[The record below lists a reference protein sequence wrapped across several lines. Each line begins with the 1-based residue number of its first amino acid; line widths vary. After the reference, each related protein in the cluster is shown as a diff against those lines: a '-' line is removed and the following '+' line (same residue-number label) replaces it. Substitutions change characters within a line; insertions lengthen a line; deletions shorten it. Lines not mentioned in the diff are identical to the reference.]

1 MSQPPY
7 LDTVGMW
14 EAASALPEQLAETL
28 ETAARAF
35 PEDTLPAPGSTRA
48 VALFGLGTSATATRA
63 VAALVAPRLP
73 VPLWAGSGPEVPA
86 FVGPG
91 TLVGAVSTSGSTPET
106 LDALREALAR
116 GARAVAIGGDDSSAL
131 ARLAADAGV
140 PWCPLEPSGPAARAA
155 LGAAVVAVLVVLA
168 QGGLAPEC
176 ARTVPTASAALAR
189 RRDAF
194 AAPAGAPAELARRI
208 GRTIPLFYGSAGIGA
223 VAAGW
228 WKAQVNLNAK
238 APAFAASLPGLARDE
253 LAGWGQGGDV
263 TRQVLTLVLL
273 RHGGEDEHTGRLFD
287 AVASAT
293 DEVMADVV
301 EVWAE
306 GEDDLTRFFDLA
318 LVGLLTSLHRAGREG
333 VDPGP
338 VPALD
343 EALTRSGPAEA

>member
-1 MSQPPY
+1 MNEPPY

-14 EAASALPEQLAETL
+14 EAAAALPEQLTETL
-28 ETAARAF
+28 EVAARAF
-35 PEDTLPAPGSTRA
+35 PEDALPAPGSTRA
-48 VALFGLGTSATATRA
+48 VALFGLGTAATAIRA
-63 VAALVAPRLP
+63 AAALVAPHLP
-73 VPLWAGSGPEVPA
+73 VPLWAGSGPDVPA

-91 TLVGAVSTSGSTPET
+91 TLVGAVSTSGGTPET

-116 GARAVAIGGDDSSAL
+116 GARAVAVGGDDSGAL

-140 PWCPLEPSGPAARAA
+140 PWCPVEPSGPAARAT
-155 LGAAVVAVLVVLA
+155 LGAATVAILVVLA
-168 QGGLAPEC
+168 QSGLGPEC
-176 ARTVPTASAALAR
+176 NETVPRAAAALAR
-189 RRDAF
+189 RRDTC
-194 AAPAGAPAELARRI
+194 AAPSGAPAELARRI
-208 GRTIPLFYGSAGIGA
+208 GRTIPLVYGSAGIGA

-238 APAFAASLPGLARDE
+238 APAFAASLPGLACDE

-273 RHGGEDEHTGRLFD
+273 RHGGEDERTGQLFD
-287 AVASAT
+287 AVAAAT

-306 GEDDLTRFFDLA
+306 GEDDFSRFFDLA
-318 LVGLLTSLHRAGREG
+318 LVGQLLSLHLAGREG

-343 EALTRSGPAEA
+343 EAWAGTV

>member
-1 MSQPPY
+1 VSEPPY

-14 EAASALPEQLAETL
+14 EAAAALPEQLTETL
-28 ETAARAF
+28 EAAARAF
-35 PEDTLPAPGSTRA
+35 PEDALPASDSIHA
-48 VALFGLGTSATATRA
+48 VALFGLGTSASATRA
-63 VAALVAPRLP
+63 AAALVAPELP

-91 TLVGAVSTSGSTPET
+91 TLVGAVSTSGATPET

-116 GARAVAIGGDDSSAL
+116 GARAVAVGGDDASAL

-140 PWCPLEPSGPAARAA
+140 PWCPVMPSGPAARAA
-155 LGAAVVAVLVVLA
+155 LGAATVAVLVVLA
-168 QGGLAPEC
+168 QCGLAPEC
-176 ARTVPTASAALAR
+176 TRTVPTAAAALAH
-189 RRDAF
+189 RRDAS
-194 AAPAGAPAELARRI
+194 AAPGSAPAELARRI
-208 GRTIPLFYGSAGIGA
+208 GRTIPLVYGSAGIGA

-253 LAGWGQGGDV
+253 LAGWGQGGDI

-273 RHGGEDEHTGRLFD
+273 RHGGEDERTGQLFD
-287 AVASAT
+287 AVAAAT

-301 EVWAE
+301 EVRAE
-306 GEDDLTRFFDLA
+306 GDDDLTRFFDLA
-318 LVGLLTSLHRAGREG
+318 LVGQLVSLHLAGREG

-338 VPALD
+338 APALD
-343 EALTRSGPAEA
+343 EALVRPA